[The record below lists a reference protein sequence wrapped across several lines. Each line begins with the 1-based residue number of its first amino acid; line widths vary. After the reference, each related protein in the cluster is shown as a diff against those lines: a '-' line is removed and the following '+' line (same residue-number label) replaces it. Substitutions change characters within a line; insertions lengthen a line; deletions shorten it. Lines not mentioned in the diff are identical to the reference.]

1 MNSLQFAFRVREGD
15 FLGLLAHNWGIEFDK
30 NKVKAKINY
39 NSRRLLGQ
47 KSISCEYLL

>member
-30 NKVKAKINY
+30 NKVKAI
-39 NSRRLLGQ
+39 LGT
-47 KSISCEYLL
+47 KTSTS